1 MKKLETIRFGDT
13 TFLRTPMLF
22 LFDMPQLQ
30 TITMQ
35 MNSGYETRTII
46 LTGGRGERVRRRSA
60 SDSEHR
66 RGVAE
71 RRVSLQGPAESNHT
85 E

>member
-1 MKKLETIRFGDT
+1 MESVIKEEL
-13 TFLRTPMLF
+13 
-22 LFDMPQLQ
+22 PQLQ

-71 RRVSLQGPAESNHT
+71 RRVSLQGPAESDHT